1 MTTPRIEL
9 LAAVSR
15 LDDESATPATA
26 VTSIRLPVALREA
39 MAAAVAAG
47 FDASSNELGVTAIRD
62 RLELYAQRV
71 ALDMHYETHPDSRP
85 TLAEIALALAELDGD
100 PLAADPDLIA
110 AAAEAVVR
118 FKPTANAD
126 DVLMYAAGMINAV
139 HR

>member
-1 MTTPRIEL
+1 
-9 LAAVSR
+9 
-15 LDDESATPATA
+15 
-26 VTSIRLPVALREA
+26 

-62 RLELYAQRV
+62 RLELFAQRV
-71 ALDMHYETHPDSRP
+71 ALDMHYEMHPDSRP

-110 AAAEAVVR
+110 AAADAVVH